1 MPRTV
6 QKPEALELLAENRRT
21 LLGTGDG
28 CVMCALVHRA
38 RESAELLAE
47 STHGVALLDRFGSRP
62 GHSIVIAREHV
73 EDTTALGWPVYA
85 DLQRLA
91 YQACS
96 ALERAL
102 APARTFVAV
111 LGASAQLPMS
121 FPHFHIHVLPV
132 YETGDGARPA
142 HVFSWS
148 VGVLVY
154 EDAEAGELARTLR
167 AAWPSE

>member
-6 QKPEALELLAENRRT
+6 EKPEALELLAENRRL
-21 LLGTGDG
+21 LLGGGEG
-28 CVMCALVHRA
+28 CVMCALVRRA

-47 STHGVALLDRFGSRP
+47 NADGVVLLDRFGSRP
-62 GHSIVIAREHV
+62 GHAIVIARRHV

-85 DLQRLA
+85 ELQRLA
-91 YQACS
+91 YQTCA
-96 ALERAL
+96 ALERTL

-121 FPHFHIHVLPV
+121 FPHFHVHVLPL
-132 YETGDGARPA
+132 YETGEGARPA

-148 VGVLVY
+148 AGVLVY
-154 EDAEAGELARTLR
+154 EDEEARELAARLR
-167 AAWPSE
+167 AAWPHD